1 MTGIVHNPAM
11 PRKLV
16 VVMVNS
22 DPKNPE
28 ELGTPLV
35 HATVA
40 AAMDYEVEVIC
51 AGGAGRLLQKGFAAG
66 LTVKPGAGRT
76 VYDFIR
82 EAHRH
87 GVRFYACPA
96 NLALYDLTLDDLV
109 PECQGLLGAAALI
122 ARVMEDDIRVLS
134 Y

>member
-1 MTGIVHNPAM
+1 M

-16 VVMVNS
+16 VVMANS
-22 DPKNPE
+22 DPRNPE

-35 HATVA
+35 HAAVA

-51 AGGAGRLLQKGFAAG
+51 AGTAGRLLKKGVAEG
-66 LTVKPGAGRT
+66 LVVKPGGQKT

-82 EAHRH
+82 EACEH
-87 GVRFYACPA
+87 GVKFYACPM
-96 NLALYDLTLDDLV
+96 NLDLFDMREEDLV
-109 PECQGLLGAAALI
+109 PECRGLLGAAALI
-122 ARVMEDDIRVLS
+122 ARIMEDDCRVLS